1 MAFVHLHTHSEYSLL
16 DGANRIPELLDR
28 VQALGMD
35 SLAITDHGNLHG
47 AWQFY
52 SEARARKIR
61 PILGFEAYLAFGD
74 RHKRERPPP
83 EAPGAYSHLVL
94 LARNRTGYQNLVKLS
109 SIGFLEGFYRRPRI
123 DRQVL
128 EQYSDGLIG
137 LAACLSGEIALY
149 LRQGNYEAAKA
160 SAQYFARVFGP
171 PPGGFWLEVQDH
183 GLADEKIVVA
193 GMLQLARELGLPVVT
208 TNDAH
213 YLRKEDAEAHD
224 VLLAIGTG
232 KDLDDPNRFRF
243 FGQESYVKSEREMRV
258 LFPDHPDVVAE
269 TQRVANLCE
278 FDFEKRYFLPQYPR
292 PAEFAS
298 DNDLLVH
305 LARAGAAE
313 RYGDPLPQAV
323 HERLDYELQ
332 VISHTGYAGYFL
344 IVYDIVKAAKDRG
357 IPVGPG
363 RGSAAG
369 SLVAYALA
377 ITDIDPLKFDL
388 LFERFLNPERISM
401 PDIDLD
407 FCFERRGEVIQ
418 YIRERYGR
426 DSVGQIITFGTLKA
440 RAAFRDVARTLRVEP
455 GEVDRFTKMI
465 PAGPG
470 ISVTLAE
477 ASEKSPELRQLARQ
491 DERVRKILELGT
503 RIEGLARHA
512 SVHAAGVV
520 IAPGPL
526 TDYVPVCLAPQEAEA
541 IITQYDMVAL
551 EQVGMLKID
560 VLGLRTLTVI
570 HDAVGMVA
578 ERHGVTLDMN
588 ALDLEDPQVYQLL
601 GSGRTAGVFQF
612 ESPLATDCL
621 RSMRCDRFDDLVATN
636 ALLRPGPLDTGMHLV
651 FINRKLGREPVRY
664 PHPALAQILQPT
676 YGVITYQEQVMRIA
690 NVLAG
695 FSLAEADVLRKAVGK
710 KDKELIQHE
719 LGRFVERA
727 LALGHDRRVIED
739 IAAQIE
745 TFGRYGFN
753 KSHAVAYSVLSYQT
767 AWLKAHYAP
776 EFLSALLSSEI
787 GNTDN
792 VVRYINEARE
802 LGLEVLPPDVNESG
816 FKFTVV
822 GDRRLRFGLGAIKNV
837 GAGAIESILAGRTAG
852 GPYRSLV
859 DLCDRIDLR
868 LCNKRVLEALIDA
881 GACDSLGGHRA
892 QLVAAL
898 DAAFGEAQTRQGER
912 ESGQVALFG
921 EHAPLPAPRALLP
934 DVAPWSEHDRLTRE
948 KAVLGF
954 FISGHPLARYRV
966 EVELFG
972 TRTTATLG
980 QWSDQ
985 RVRIG
990 AVATVVKRQ
999 ISKKTGAE
1007 YARLTLEDFHG
1018 TAEALVFPEA
1028 WAKLNEVIRA
1038 DRALLLAGSY
1048 SGRDRD
1054 EEQAPFIVETAQAL
1068 DELKASGAI
1077 GIALRWSPG
1086 APPPPD
1092 ATRAVAALCA
1102 AHPGPA
1108 PVLVEWDP
1116 HPPSPSRQSGEGERW
1131 SEGGNG
1137 GSAVRLRS
1145 RSLHVDAADELV
1157 VALRA
1162 LLGPDH
1168 VQLVR
1173 ADPRLMTPPL
1183 RMAERGTGG

>member
-16 DGANRIPELLDR
+16 DGANRIPDLLER

-52 SEARARKIR
+52 AEARARKLR

-74 RHKRERPPP
+74 RHRRERPA
-83 EAPGAYSHLVL
+83 EAPGPYSHLVL
-94 LARNRTGYQNLVKLS
+94 LAKNRTGYHHLVKLS

-123 DRQVL
+123 DREVL
-128 EQYSDGLIG
+128 EQYADGVIG

-171 PPGGFWLEVQDH
+171 DGFWLEVQNH
-183 GLADEKIVVA
+183 GLADETTVTA
-193 GMLQLARELGLPVVT
+193 GMFQLARELGLPVVA

-213 YLRKEDAEAHD
+213 YLKKEDAEAHD

-243 FGQESYVKSEREMRV
+243 FGQESYVKAEQEMRA
-258 LFPDHPDVVAE
+258 LFPDHPEVVEE
-269 TQRVANLCE
+269 TQRVAGLCE

-292 PAEFAS
+292 PAEFAT
-298 DNDLLVH
+298 DHDLLVH
-305 LARAGAAE
+305 LARAGAHE
-313 RYGDPLPQAV
+313 RYGETLPQEV
-323 HERLDYELQ
+323 QTRLDYELQ

-369 SLVAYALA
+369 SLVAYALG
-377 ITDIDPLKFDL
+377 ITDIDPLAFDL

-470 ISVTLAE
+470 FAVTLAE
-477 ASEKSPELRQLARQ
+477 APERSPELRQLARQ
-491 DERVRKILELGT
+491 DDRVRKILELGT

-526 TDYVPVCLAPQEAEA
+526 TDYVPVCLAPQEADA

-551 EQVGMLKID
+551 EKVGMLKID

-570 HDAVGMVA
+570 HDACAMVR
-578 ERHGVTLDMN
+578 ERHGVAVDMN
-588 ALDLEDPQVYQLL
+588 RLDLADPAVYELL

-621 RSMRCDRFDDLVATN
+621 RSMKCDRFDDLVATN

-664 PHPALAQILQPT
+664 PHPALEEILRPT

-690 NVLAG
+690 NVLGG
-695 FSLAEADVLRKAVGK
+695 FTLAEADVLRKAVGK
-710 KDKELIQHE
+710 KDKELIQRE

-727 LALGHDRRVIED
+727 VGLGHPRRVIED

-767 AWLKAHYAP
+767 AWLKAHYPA
-776 EFLSALLSSEI
+776 EFMSALLSSEI
-787 GNTDN
+787 GDTDT

-816 FKFTVV
+816 FKFTVI

-837 GAGAIESILAGRTAG
+837 GAGAIESILTGRLSG
-852 GPYRSLV
+852 GPYASLV

-868 LCNKRVLEALIDA
+868 LCNKRVLESLIDA
-881 GACDSLGGHRA
+881 GACDSLTGNGGSQRA

-898 DAAFGEAQTRQGER
+898 DHAFSEAQTRQGDR
-912 ESGQVALFG
+912 QSGQVGLFG
-921 EHAPLPAPRALLP
+921 EAAPLPAPRSSLP
-934 DVAPWSEHDRLTRE
+934 DVPAWSEHDRLARE

-954 FISGHPLARYRV
+954 FISGHPLARYRL

-985 RVRIG
+985 KVRVG
-990 AVATVVKRQ
+990 AVVTMVKRQ

-1028 WAKLNEVIRA
+1028 WAKLNEVIRT
-1038 DRALLLAGSY
+1038 DRSLLLSGSH
-1048 SGRDRD
+1048 SARDRG
-1054 EEQAPFIVETAQAL
+1054 EEQAPFIVEAAQPL
-1068 DELKASGAI
+1068 DDLKASGAI
-1077 GIALRWSPG
+1077 GVALRWSRD
-1086 APPPPD
+1086 APVD

-1108 PVLVEWDP
+1108 PVLLEWSDEDGARP
-1116 HPPSPSRQSGEGERW
+1116 LTPGEV
-1131 SEGGNG
+1131 
-1137 GSAVRLRS
+1137 ARLRS
-1145 RSLHVDAADELV
+1145 RSLRVDAADDLLAALRELV
-1157 VALRA
+1157 
-1162 LLGPDH
+1162 GPDRVH
-1168 VQLVR
+1168 LVR
-1173 ADPRLMTPPL
+1173 T
-1183 RMAERGTGG
+1183 T